1 MSENPDNNDE
11 FSEDIDELL
20 KKLRNINSDII
31 GSALFTTNGVLIRGG
46 FAQNINK
53 ALIGEIS
60 SIIQTNAEKSV
71 EELSLGQLQRILIQG
86 EKGTIILS
94 NAGENA
100 IISVIVKPHANLGM
114 AFLTIQG
121 LTRKIG
127 SKKLN
132 QDEIDKAINNIISIM
147 KEKQTTVLTIERK
160 YLPELLEPNL
170 LRFNTKDELP
180 VVNNWATIQ
189 FGFNGIHITYN
200 KELVNF
206 LN

>member
-1 MSENPDNNDE
+1 MSKNPDDDDE

-20 KKLRNINSDII
+20 KKLVNINSDII
-31 GSALFTTNGVLIRGG
+31 GSALFTTNGALIRGG
-46 FAQNINK
+46 FAQNTNK